1 MAKGQNSRMSMFA
14 MIGFAGLWLASTVF
28 LILLYTGQE
37 DIKNENARLRA
48 ENSKL
53 ITPSEKN
60 SIAIVG
66 SAREGGPTAVGLL
79 EQERAATAELATGA
93 AEDTAGSVQTKL
105 DQLLAS
111 IRGEDVVTQADSY
124 EGISY
129 HDALDRMHTAY
140 KAERNRRGAAEKQV
154 GEMEAQVA
162 TVIEA
167 DAARQNEFEQTTKEV
182 AEKLSQC
189 EAARNTFRDERDQA
203 LAEVEQDL
211 EDTRRRSTDELTS
224 ERQARLAAEKQF
236 KELQER
242 YTAQQVKLGDL
253 LIGPEDLATARQPD
267 GNILLSVPGDD
278 IVYINLGKKDTMTL
292 GMQFGVYSA
301 DKGIPAD
308 GRAKAYIE
316 VVSISENSAE
326 CRITRIAPGRLIL
339 EGDLIANPI
348 YDPAHKPT
356 FVVIGE
362 FDLNRDGLLDR
373 NGAEAIESLIRS
385 WGGQTSHELTPL
397 TDFVVLGAAPRKPRP
412 RGDSGLQPIGSQAW
426 EHFNKT
432 SESAMNLSV
441 PIMTQDTF
449 LNFLGYTGRFARR

>member
-1 MAKGQNSRMSMFA
+1 MAKGQNSHVNVFA

-48 ENSKL
+48 QNAKL
-53 ITPSEKN
+53 ISPGEKS
-60 SIAIVG
+60 SIAII
-66 SAREGGPTAVGLL
+66 SKAREGGPTAVGLL

-93 AEDTAGSVQTKL
+93 ADDGASTVQTKL
-105 DQLLAS
+105 DQMLAS
-111 IRGEDVVTQADSY
+111 IRADAVVTGAENYD
-124 EGISY
+124 GISY
-129 HDALDRMHTAY
+129 HDALDRLYTAF
-140 KAERNRRGAAEKQV
+140 KAERNRRTAAEKQV
-154 GEMEAQVA
+154 SEMEARVA

-167 DAARQNEFEQTTKEV
+167 DSARQNDFERKTAEV
-182 AEKLSQC
+182 ASKLAQC
-189 EAARNTFRDERDQA
+189 EADRNSFRDERDKA
-203 LAEVEQDL
+203 LAKLGQDL
-211 EDTRRRSTDELTS
+211 EDTRRQSTDELTA
-224 ERQARLAAEKQF
+224 ERKARLAAEKRF
-236 KELQER
+236 KDLQER
-242 YTAQQVKLGDL
+242 YTAQQAKLGEL
-253 LIGPEDLATARQPD
+253 LIGPEDLATARQAD
-267 GNILLSVPGDD
+267 GKILSAVPGDD

-316 VVSISENSAE
+316 VASISDNSAE
-326 CRITRIAPGRLIL
+326 CRITRIAPGKVIL

-348 YDPAHKPT
+348 YDPTQKPT
-356 FVVIGE
+356 FVVVGE

-373 NGAEAIESLIRS
+373 NGAQAIESLIVS
-385 WGGQTSHELTPL
+385 WGGQTSDEITPL

-412 RGDSGLQPIGSQAW
+412 SGDSGLKPIGSKAW

-432 SESAMNLSV
+432 AETAMSLSV

-449 LNFLGYTGRFARR
+449 LNFLGYTGRFAQR